1 MWRAVTELP
10 AQKGQSSTDETRT
23 ERTEMKARVYY
34 GWWIVAAA
42 VLLQFIF
49 LSVSASTVSV
59 FLRPVVD
66 ELGWHVWQF
75 TLGSSLALLAGALS
89 GVVIG
94 GVVDRHGAR
103 LPVLTGALVAALCL
117 YGLGRQSFLWLFW
130 SLHVC
135 AGLIGWTLF
144 GPLVVNTA
152 VNKWFVRQRGW
163 ALAIGSSGISLGG
176 LIAPFAMTLAVD
188 AWGWRNGYFLQA
200 LFVLGIVVP
209 VAFLMR
215 RRPEDAGLQPDGDS
229 SGGAGGDE
237 PSGNGEPPSMTSGQ
251 ALRTSGFWLLLAG
264 YGMNQ
269 AALSSVLAHAVPFAT
284 DASFSRTAASLAV
297 AVNGLGNLLSKAVWG
312 YCLQR
317 YPARRLAVTA
327 FSLGASGVAMMLL
340 SAFLGG
346 AASDGSFAPF
356 LLFAGFFCYGFGFG
370 GTIPVS
376 EYLWATYFG
385 RAHIGAIR
393 GISQPLTVIGP
404 TLGPVLVGVGY
415 DLHGTY
421 TAAFAAIIAV
431 YLVGAVLVGI
441 SRSPRAASR

>member
-1 MWRAVTELP
+1 M
-10 AQKGQSSTDETRT
+10 KG
-23 ERTEMKARVYY
+23 RVYY

-42 VLLQFIF
+42 VLLQFVF

-59 FLRPVVD
+59 FLRPVVE
-66 ELGWHVWQF
+66 ELGWQVWQF

-94 GVVDRHGAR
+94 GVIDRHGAR
-103 LPVLTGALVAALCL
+103 LAVLGGALVAALCL
-117 YGLGRQSFLWLFW
+117 YGLGRQSSLWLFW

-152 VNKWFVRQRGW
+152 VNKWFVRRRGW

-188 AWGWRNGYFLQA
+188 SWGWRNGYLLQA

-215 RRPEDAGLQPDGDS
+215 RRPEDAGLQPDGDTIES
-229 SGGAGGDE
+229 RPGDGRPGAE
-237 PSGNGEPPSMTSGQ
+237 EPPSMTTRQ

-284 DASFSRTAASLAV
+284 DASFSRTAASLAL
-297 AVNGLGNLLSKAVWG
+297 AVNGLGNLLSKALWG

-317 YPARRLAVTA
+317 FPPRRLAVAA
-327 FSLGASGVAMMLL
+327 FTLGASGVALMLL
-340 SAFLGG
+340 SASLGG
-346 AASDGSFAPF
+346 AASAGSLAPF

-370 GTIPVS
+370 GTIPIS
-376 EYLWATYFG
+376 EYLWAGYFG

-393 GISQPLTVIGP
+393 GISQPLTIVGP
-404 TLGPVLVGVGY
+404 TVGPVLVGVGY
-415 DLHGTY
+415 DLMGSY

-431 YLVGAVLVGI
+431 YLVGALLVAI
-441 SRSPRAASR
+441 SRAPRTLAG